1 MKILHAT
8 HNYFPSIGGAQ
19 LVVHHLARTQMK
31 HGHDVRVMIPRK
43 RKARLPKNIPYK
55 LLEFLPGFSH
65 FSKQPNML
73 HSRLYFHL
81 FAKWIQKNHN
91 FDIWHLHALYP
102 EGLLIPA
109 LKHIGVP
116 VIATLHTPYFGIKEN
131 KKQYEQ
137 DLWLV
142 HNVLKHAN
150 YCCVLCENDAQKL
163 TSMGMPEK
171 LIQIMDNGV
180 DTEAFDINPDIDAI
194 KTRYGIPKG
203 VPLLISSG
211 RNSHQKGFD
220 LIPAILKCIRD
231 NYGLV
236 HWCIIGRDTQLLR
249 DAAEAEGVGD
259 MVTALGQISP
269 IQQDGTIQHP
279 PSEYAELLR
288 SADVFVSLS
297 RAECC
302 SLVLFEALAA
312 KLPLIYTNIARSNEL
327 DAWNIGKKTIVE
339 DVSTTAQTIIDLLKN
354 RVKANVFSI
363 NAHKMMNEKFSWN
376 VVAETYENIYNKLI
390 SRT

>member
-19 LVVHHLARTQMK
+19 LVVHHLAQTQMK
-31 HGHDVRVMIPRK
+31 HGHDVHVMIPRK
-43 RKARLPKNIPYK
+43 RRARLPKNIPYNI
-55 LLEFLPGFSH
+55 LEFLPGFSH
-65 FSKQPNML
+65 FSKHPKTL
-73 HSRLYFHL
+73 HSKFFFNL
-81 FAKWIQKNHN
+81 FAKWVQKNHK
-91 FDIWHLHALYP
+91 FDVWHLHALYP

-109 LKHIGVP
+109 LKHVGVP
-116 VIATLHTPYFGIKEN
+116 VVATLHTPYFGIKEN
-131 KKQYEQ
+131 RKQYEL

-142 HNVLKHAN
+142 HNILKHAN
-150 YCCVLCENDAQKL
+150 FCCVLCENDAQKL

-180 DTEAFDINPDIDAI
+180 DTEAFDITPDIDAI

-220 LIPAILKCIRD
+220 LIPSILKCIRD

-249 DAAEAEGVGD
+249 EVAEAEGVGE

-269 IQQDGTIQHP
+269 IQQNGTIQHP

-327 DAWNIGKKTIVE
+327 DTWNIGKKIRVD
-339 DVSTTAQTIIDLLKN
+339 DVPTTAKTIINILKN
-354 RVKANVFSI
+354 KAEANIFSE
-363 NAHKMMNEKFSWN
+363 NGATLMKNNFSWD
-376 VVAETYENIYNKLI
+376 VVAKSHENIYNKIL
-390 SRT
+390 T